1 MPVTAASYVI
11 KVRDNNLNLIGEI
24 DAFDQFEMISRYN
37 NVGSWTLT
45 LADDHPMAPFLATPG
60 YGIYVIRTPSGGS
73 PAYYFSGP
81 VRLIDRRGIASNSLT
96 VAGYDDMFWVAARE
110 AYPGGWNAY
119 PQWLLFNNE
128 LRAYSFGD
136 ASGTTAVDFG
146 IAGQNGTYTGTVTLG
161 QATLVDDPATAV
173 LLGSNGY
180 VSVPSSGLPVNNQA
194 FGMMVWFNYTG
205 APAATEV
212 LGFLGT
218 SGGASCAYM
227 GILTTGKPTMQL
239 KGVNTSSTGAAL
251 TVGNHMMFLDYDG
264 TTGKLYVDGAVVAT
278 ATPGVCTITYGNAEF
293 GCYGAGV
300 SNFSQCVIQYGVIY
314 NGHLGNA
321 PLPGSIQ
328 NGLPWQQVLYN
339 LGLSLFNINQYDAES
354 GAAETVIKTY
364 VDRNLGPGAATVRQL
379 ANFTIQV
386 DAAQGSTVTYN
397 ARFDQLL
404 QMDMNGLLQILAN
417 AGGVGM
423 KVIQSGTGLI
433 FQVFVPSTNTVAKF
447 SLDLG
452 NLGAYE
458 YIQDAQNLVN
468 YVVVGGGG
476 TGLART
482 FYQTSNAASIAS
494 WGRCEGFV
502 NGGSSTVA
510 AQLQN
515 QATNALSN
523 GASKLTFNA
532 QFYETDGLQYVRDFN
547 LGDKVSVV
555 IDGATLTDIVREV
568 DIVLDPNNG
577 ETLNIGIGTP
587 SNGQIVGAIQK
598 YQQMAQSIATRVTVL
613 ERV

>member
-11 KVRDNNLNLIGEI
+11 KVRDNNLNLIGEV
-24 DAFDQFEMISRYN
+24 DAFDHFEMISRYN

-45 LADDHPMAPFLATPG
+45 LADNHPMAGFLATPG
-60 YGIYVIRTPSGGS
+60 YGIYILRNG
-73 PAYYFSGP
+73 AYYFSGP
-81 VRLIDRRGIASNSLT
+81 VRLIDRRGNDSNSLT
-96 VAGYDDMFWVAARE
+96 VAGYDDMFWIAARQ
-110 AYPGGWNAY
+110 AYPGGFDPY
-119 PQWLLFNNE
+119 PAWLTFNNAI
-128 LRAYSFGD
+128 RAYSFGES
-136 ASGTTAVDFG
+136 SGTVATDFSVG
-146 IAGQNGTYTGTVTLG
+146 VSNGTYTGTFTLNQVG
-161 QATLVDDPATAV
+161 LVDDPATSV

-180 VSVPSSGLPVNNQA
+180 VSVPTPGLPTVNQA
-194 FGMMVWFNYTG
+194 YGMMVWFNYTG
-205 APAATEV
+205 APASTAV
-212 LGFLGT
+212 LGFMGT
-218 SGGASCAYM
+218 SGGANCCYM

-251 TVGNHMMFLDYDG
+251 TVGVHMMYLDYDG
-264 TTGKLYVDGAVVAT
+264 TTAKLYVDGAVVAT
-278 ATPGVCTITYGNAEF
+278 ATPGACTIAYGNAEF
-293 GCYGAGV
+293 GAYGAGV
-300 SNFSQCVIQYGVIY
+300 SNFAQCIIQYGVIY
-314 NGHLGNA
+314 FGHLGNA

-328 NGLPWQQVLYN
+328 NGLPWPQVLYN
-339 LGLSLFNINQYDAES
+339 LGLSLFNINQYDTET
-354 GAAETVIKTY
+354 GPAETVIKTY
-364 VDRNLGPGAATVRQL
+364 VSNNLGPLAATIRQL

-417 AGGVGM
+417 SGGVGM

-433 FQVFVPSTNTVAKF
+433 FQVFVPPTQNAAKF

-458 YIQDAQNLVN
+458 YIQDAQNLIN
-468 YVVVGGGG
+468 YVVIGGGG
-476 TGLART
+476 TGLARA
-482 FYQTSNAASIAS
+482 FYQTSNAASVTS

-502 NGGSSTVA
+502 NGGSATVP

-532 QFYETDGLQYVRDFN
+532 QFYETDGLQYTRDFN
-547 LGDKVSVV
+547 LGDRVTVV

-568 DIVLDPNNG
+568 DIVLDPSNG

-587 SNGQIVGAIQK
+587 ASGQIVTAMQR
-598 YQQMAQSIATRVTVL
+598 YAQLAQSLATRVTVL